1 MGFNPTA
8 GQRRDQNRGENG
20 LQDDSSREST
30 DAGLEASGVRSTGVF
45 GRGEISVSAGA
56 RSTARSHRRRRETIP
71 PPGGG
76 NAMGCPVTGFRRVVG
91 AEAVVFMPCTI
102 AQHRYGGQSHRWQ
115 IVMVTV
121 LIDENCTGC
130 ILPPLSLPRA
140 AAPC

>member
-1 MGFNPTA
+1 M
-8 GQRRDQNRGENG
+8 
-20 LQDDSSREST
+20 

-45 GRGEISVSAGA
+45 GRGEISGSAGA
-56 RSTARSHRRRRETIP
+56 RSTARSHRRRRETVP

-76 NAMGCPVTGFRRVVG
+76 NAMGCPVTCFHRAGFRRVVG
-91 AEAVVFMPCTI
+91 AEAVVFMPRTI
-102 AQHRYGGQSHRWQ
+102 AQHRHGGQSHLWQ

>member
-1 MGFNPTA
+1 MGSNPPTK
-8 GQRRDQNRGENG
+8 QRRDQNRGENG
-20 LQDDSSREST
+20 LQDDSSRKSM

-45 GRGEISVSAGA
+45 GRGEISAGA
-56 RSTARSHRRRRETIP
+56 GSTARSHRRRRETVP

-76 NAMGCPVTGFRRVVG
+76 NAMGCPVTGFRRVIE

-102 AQHRYGGQSHRWQ
+102 AQHRDGGQRHRWL

-121 LIDENCTGC
+121 LFDENCTGC